1 MRRQS
6 GASSEDTLQW
16 GLGWMV
22 RWMRGEARQRCISAP
37 SPSIQ
42 RAATLP
48 RCTGGDGSCG
58 SGGHPVPQGPPA
70 PPCTRQ
76 QGLPQAAVLSSI
88 PRAARTGC
96 PGPRCS
102 RSSACEACPSSARP
116 ACARPAQPSPAQPSP
131 GASTQ
136 PAAIHPFLHLAQG
149 RQPGAQLPCQ
159 LPAGANLTLLV
170 RTWRLAVTWA

>member
-1 MRRQS
+1 MQHMRRQS

-116 ACARPAQPSPAQPSP
+116 ACARPAQPSPAQAPPPNPRPSIP
-131 GASTQ
+131 SSTWPKEGNLEHSSRASCQ
-136 PAAIHPFLHLAQG
+136 PV
-149 RQPGAQLPCQ
+149 
-159 LPAGANLTLLV
+159 LTLPYSY
-170 RTWRLAVTWA
+170 APGG